1 MTTAAMM
8 RASTAT
14 NAPATDMIGDALL
27 AGEVL
32 VAVVVG
38 GVVLVRRC
46 SAGSCSGRRCSA
58 GRWCGRRCSYI
69 GNCCIV
75 MHKVTIK
82 L

>member
-38 GVVLVRRC
+38 GVVL
-46 SAGSCSGRRCSA
+46 SACDD
-58 GRWCGRRCSYI
+58 
-69 GNCCIV
+69 V
-75 MHKVTIK
+75 MMYVC
-82 L
+82 